1 MTKKLIGR
9 GVGWQR
15 WLYTAWVNAGMGNW
29 RGEFE
34 RRIRG
39 REVGSLVYVLKV
51 GVESKQ
57 VDGSVG
63 IGAPVP
69 VVQFLFL

>member
-1 MTKKLIGR
+1 MAEM
-9 GVGWQR
+9 VV
-15 WLYTAWVNAGMGNW
+15 YCMGQC
-29 RGEFE
+29 RDGELE